1 MLMTGCSF
9 LLSPTAGEK
18 LIINCFAVLCAI
30 LYLLYFA
37 NTLPFNRNEV
47 PIIGKLF
54 PLLNSYVHKLHQR
67 FQLCLLFFSHFLQQY
82 YGISGHCHFTQRGL
96 YWHGKRKK
104 IQQSSKV
111 SQKHLCRI
119 FGPATLSRQLC
130 SSGMSDMFSNSRASI
145 F

>member
-54 PLLNSYVHKLHQR
+54 PLLNSYVHKLHQHV
-67 FQLCLLFFSHFLQQY
+67 QLLFVFQSLSTAILRHQWALPFYSTWFALAWQEKENTAVLQSFSKTSLPDIWAGYFVQAIMLIRYVRHVF
-82 YGISGHCHFTQRGL
+82 
-96 YWHGKRKK
+96 
-104 IQQSSKV
+104 
-111 SQKHLCRI
+111 
-119 FGPATLSRQLC
+119 
-130 SSGMSDMFSNSRASI
+130 
-145 F
+145 